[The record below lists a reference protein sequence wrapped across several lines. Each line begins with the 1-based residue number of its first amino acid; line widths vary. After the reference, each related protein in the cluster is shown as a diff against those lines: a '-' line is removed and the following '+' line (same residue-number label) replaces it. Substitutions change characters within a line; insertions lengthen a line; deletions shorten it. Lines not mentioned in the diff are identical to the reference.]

1 MTRQL
6 PGLGALKSFEAA
18 ARLLSFSRAAE
29 ELGVTPAAVS
39 YRPDRKANQ
48 LSFARLPFSV

>member
-39 YRPDRKANQ
+39 YQMRSLEDQ
-48 LSFARLPFSV
+48 LGVRDQREQL